1 MREENRN
8 KKLKNKVILQ
18 KKLHVKQREKMEES
32 IKRFKDL
39 RIWQKGIEIVS
50 DIYLLTKKFPKEELY
65 GLTSQIRRSAI
76 SVPSNIA
83 EGFRR
88 YHNKEYK
95 QFLYI
100 SLGSCAE
107 LETQIAIAKNLKY
120 ITEEKEIEL
129 TEKLDHICRMTS
141 NLIKKL

>member
-1 MREENRN
+1 
-8 KKLKNKVILQ
+8 
-18 KKLHVKQREKMEES
+18 MEES
-32 IKRFKDL
+32 TKRFKDL
-39 RIWQKGIEIVS
+39 RIWQKSIEIVS

-76 SVPSNIA
+76 SIPSNIA

-88 YHNKEYK
+88 YHNKEYR

-129 TEKLDHICRMTS
+129 TEKSDHICRMTS

>member
-1 MREENRN
+1 M
-8 KKLKNKVILQ
+8 
-18 KKLHVKQREKMEES
+18 EKG

-50 DIYLLTKKFPKEELY
+50 DIYILTKKFPKEELY

-76 SVPSNIA
+76 SIPSNIA

-100 SLGSCAE
+100 ALGSCAE
-107 LETQIAIAKNLKY
+107 LETQIAIARMLKY
-120 ITEEKEIEL
+120 ITEEKETEL
-129 TEKLDHICRMTS
+129 IEKLDHLCRMTS

>member
-1 MREENRN
+1 
-8 KKLKNKVILQ
+8 
-18 KKLHVKQREKMEES
+18 MEEV
-32 IKRFKDL
+32 IKEFKDL
-39 RIWQKGIEIVS
+39 KIWQKGIEIVS
-50 DIYLLTKKFPKEELY
+50 DIYILTKKFPKEELY

-76 SVPSNIA
+76 SMPSNIA

-100 SLGSCAE
+100 ALGSCAE
-107 LETQIAIAKNLKY
+107 LETQITIAKNWKY
-120 ITEEKEIEL
+120 ITEDKEIEL
-129 TEKLDHICRMTS
+129 IEKLDHLCRMTS